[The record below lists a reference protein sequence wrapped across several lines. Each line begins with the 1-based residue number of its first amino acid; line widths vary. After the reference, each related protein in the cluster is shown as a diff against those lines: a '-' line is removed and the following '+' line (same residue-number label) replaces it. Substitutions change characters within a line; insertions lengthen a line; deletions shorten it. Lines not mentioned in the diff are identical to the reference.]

1 MRVNKTSE
9 AFDSARDE
17 YITGYDDE
25 DRRVFPTLALV
36 AKEFE
41 ISLSTLRKKAANEG
55 WYKKRKTFQ
64 HSREE
69 FVIRKKFKGKYSKL
83 AQVSRNTLVFVEH
96 FQTEINKELERSQK
110 GEIKHSIE
118 NLMRLINCAQ
128 KVQRLTQDAYNTL
141 DNLENPLLT
150 FEE

>member
-1 MRVNKTSE
+1 MKRVFE
-9 AFDSARDE
+9 AFDLARDE

-55 WYKKRKTFQ
+55 WYKKRRTFQ

-69 FVIRKKFKGKYSKL
+69 FVLRKKFKGKFSKL

-96 FQTEINKELERSQK
+96 FQTEINKELKRSQK

-118 NLMRLINCAQ
+118 DLTRLINCAQ
-128 KVQRLTQDAYNTL
+128 KYNASPKSL
-141 DNLENPLLT
+141 
-150 FEE
+150 

>member
-1 MRVNKTSE
+1 MNTTSE

-69 FVIRKKFKGKYSKL
+69 FVLRKKFKGKFSKL

-118 NLMRLINCAQ
+118 DLTRLINCAQ